1 MTTDNGKT
9 IESSDSIRLRL
20 AYLCIATEK
29 EASLET
35 KVDILTRFKLSNL
48 EIASV
53 CGSKV
58 QSVKNA
64 RLSRRKHGSKTKKKS
79 P

>member
-1 MTTDNGKT
+1 VTTDNGQT
-9 IESSDSIRLRL
+9 FESPDSIRLML

-35 KVDILTRFKLSNL
+35 KVGILTRFKLTNL

-64 RLSRRKHGSKTKKKS
+64 RLSLKKHRSKSKQQS
-79 P
+79 R